1 MKNIIVLSKL
11 RFYAFHGV
19 LSQEKS
25 VGHIFVVTLRISC
38 DFEKAMIN
46 DKVKDTVNYGEVY
59 EIVKSEMDKRSKL
72 MEHLANRILHR
83 IFANYNSV
91 ENVFISI
98 IKENPPI
105 NSDSDGCGI
114 EIEMSRQEND
124 MLNSK
129 NDFTD

>member
-1 MKNIIVLSKL
+1 
-11 RFYAFHGV
+11 
-19 LSQEKS
+19 
-25 VGHIFVVTLRISC
+25 
-38 DFEKAMIN
+38 MIN

>member
-19 LSQEKS
+19 LYQEKS

-38 DFEKAMIN
+38 DFKKAMIN
-46 DKVKDTVNYGEVY
+46 DKVKDTINYGEVY

-72 MEHLANRILHR
+72 MEHLACRILHR
-83 IFANYNSV
+83 IFTNFSSV
-91 ENVFISI
+91 DSVFISI

-105 NSDSDGCGI
+105 NSDSDGCGV
-114 EIEMSRQEND
+114 EIEMSRTEND
-124 MLNSK
+124 RLSSSVGL
-129 NDFTD
+129 TY